1 MHRLVSAETM
11 IESPVAVCAVMG
23 GVVSQLLVKFLTGEV
38 MEDTAFE
45 FDGIGGN
52 GTLYVLSFVF

>member
-1 MHRLVSAETM
+1 M